1 MLEDLLDEF
10 SRLLKG
16 GVHGVTFLPEEFP
29 GSDEWSWMLELP
41 ADDVGPLVKLQ
52 WQVPV
57 RSHPLRV
64 SWIHDGFRCWSDG
77 NLLLKLGLSRFRYPS
92 NLWRK
97 ARNMVLLFIKG
108 SL

>member
-10 SRLLKG
+10 SCLFKG
-16 GVHGVTFLPEEFP
+16 GMHGMTLLPEELSGP
-29 GSDEWSWMLELP
+29 DEWSWMFELP

-57 RSHPLRV
+57 RSHPLCIG
-64 SWIHDGFRCWSDG
+64 WIHDGFRSWSDG
-77 NLLLKLGLSRFRYPS
+77 NFLFKLGLSRFGYPS
-92 NLWRK
+92 NFWRK
-97 ARNMVLLFIKG
+97 AGNVVLLFVKS